1 MTSANSP
8 LPAVPH
14 PLSPGRQN
22 GEGIMAFA
30 LPNLFR
36 RALAPLYGNPAAIE
50 LHRLAVLEADLRS
63 TIKACQRRVYD
74 SITHARARPAD
85 GGASTSLAQPVPY
98 HALHGETGEGFEARR
113 ARYDLPAGVAVIL
126 ALGFLTPIVAIV
138 IITHMG

>member
-1 MTSANSP
+1 MSLPPTSTPADP
-8 LPAVPH
+8 RDHPGHRQAARGGLPT
-14 PLSPGRQN
+14 
-22 GEGIMAFA
+22 A
-30 LPNLFR
+30 LPKSFR

-74 SITHARARPAD
+74 SITHAKARPAD

-98 HALHGETGEGFEARR
+98 HALHGETGEGFETRR
-113 ARYDLPAGVAVIL
+113 SRYDLPAGVTVIL
-126 ALGFLTPIVAIV
+126 ALGFLTPILAIV

>member
-50 LHRLAVLEADLRS
+50 LHRLARLEADCLRAVRDA
-63 TIKACQRRVYD
+63 IDK
-74 SITHARARPAD
+74 ARPAD

-98 HALHGETGEGFEARR
+98 HALHGETGEGFETRR
-113 ARYDLPAGVAVIL
+113 SRYDLPAGVTVIL
-126 ALGFLTPIVAIV
+126 ALGFLTPILAIV
-138 IITHMG
+138 IINHMG